1 MTTILGVLVATLL
14 TLALFSRVLGEQ
26 RVFQYASHLLL
37 GLGAGYVAA
46 VVLRRVLLPA
56 FTPSALLSLGD
67 WGTGLVAGLLILS
80 LATRFSGRGSIRA
93 WGWPALGL
101 IAGVG
106 SALVLAGAVR
116 GTLLP
121 QLAGVSQLHFLP
133 AYPKLDVLT
142 VVMATLTS
150 LGVLLYFLPPRPTT
164 ESRQWV
170 HWLWDGWRWW
180 GYAALMLALG
190 ALLASTAGARI
201 TLLIDRIQTL
211 LYWWFGG

>member
-1 MTTILGVLVATLL
+1 MPTILGVLAATFL
-14 TLALFSRVLGEQ
+14 TLALFSRVLGEH
-26 RVFQYASHLLL
+26 RAFQYAAHLLL

-46 VVLRRVLLPA
+46 VVFKRVLLPA

-67 WGTGLVAGLLILS
+67 WGVGLVAGLFMLS
-80 LATRFSGRGSIRA
+80 LSTRFSQRAAVRA

-101 IAGVG
+101 IAGVS

-121 QLAGVSQLHFLP
+121 QLVGVSQLHFLP

-142 VVMATLTS
+142 VVVATLTS
-150 LGVLLYFLPPRPTT
+150 LGVLLYLLPPRDTA
-164 ESRQWV
+164 ESRSWAQWI
-170 HWLWDGWRWW
+170 WDGWRLW

-201 TLLIDRIQTL
+201 TLLIDRMQTL